1 MGNFGACTVKRQ
13 QIDDFCS
20 QLFRTLDNLGLL
32 PRQLWAKPNEFEKYP
47 RLLVGSVQR
56 YNDVEAV
63 FKEWEI
69 RVLRQDEVQYRR
81 EERYPE
87 LEALRRWMISNSD
100 IFLKKANQQHLRTS
114 LYARIFQYLYPR
126 RVLVNAYCIKH
137 KGNVGAAQ
145 ADFVTEHLP
154 KSVDAELQKLK
165 ETYLDEWVTITADAQ
180 ASFIANAA
188 YYRRVLRGD
197 PPEAAPA
204 SELPVETEKMTEEKP

>member
-1 MGNFGACTVKRQ
+1 MALTVNRQ

-56 YNDVEAV
+56 YNDVEAG
-63 FKEWEI
+63 FKEWES

-87 LEALRRWMISNSD
+87 LEALRRWMMSNSD
-100 IFLKKANQQHLRTS
+100 IFLTKANQQHLRSS

-126 RVLVNAYCIKH
+126 RVVVNAYCVKH
-137 KGNVGAAQ
+137 KGNVAAAQ
-145 ADFVTEHLP
+145 SDFVMEYLP

-165 ETYLDEWVTITADAQ
+165 ETYVDEWATITADAQ

-188 YYRRVLRGD
+188 YYRSVLRGD
-197 PPEAAPA
+197 PPESHPA